1 MESQMNTFTL
11 RQIPLPVERR
21 LRQLARESRKSLNKT
36 AIELLAK
43 AVGIGPVEKK
53 AMRKRRDVKSVL
65 RPWSH
70 DEFQEFERNTK
81 MFESIDKEIWR
92 A

>member
-1 MESQMNTFTL
+1 MESQTNTFTL
-11 RQIPLPVERR
+11 RQIPLPVEKR

-36 AIELLAK
+36 ALELLAK

-53 AMRKRRDVKSVL
+53 AMRKRRDVKSAL

-70 DEFQEFERNTK
+70 EEYREFERNIA
-81 MFESIDKEIWR
+81 MFESIDKEIWHS
-92 A
+92 

>member
-11 RQIPLPVERR
+11 RQIPIPVERR

-53 AMRKRRDVKSVL
+53 LMKKHRDVKSAL
-65 RPWSH
+65 RLWSH
-70 DEFQEFERNTK
+70 DEYQEFERNTK
-81 MFESIDKEIWR
+81 IFESIDKEMWR
-92 A
+92 V

>member
-1 MESQMNTFTL
+1 MNTFTL
-11 RQIPLPVERR
+11 RQIPLPVEKR

-36 AIELLAK
+36 ALELLSK
-43 AVGIGPVEKK
+43 AVGIGSVEKK
-53 AMRKRRDVKSVL
+53 TMRKLRDVKNAL

-70 DEFQEFERNTK
+70 EEYREFERNTK

-92 A
+92 S